1 LFQSP
6 FTKFEDPNHLNPNSS
21 GMGLY
26 ICHQIVKAMGGQIKA
41 RHSSQGTGSRFVFEV
56 PFAKV
61 PILQRGGS

>member
-1 LFQSP
+1 
-6 FTKFEDPNHLNPNSS
+6 
-21 GMGLY
+21 MGLY